1 MTVPYVPYKEVT
13 LEEVNFDPSKPL
25 AFDTETC
32 GLYGRIRLA
41 QFYQADWDE
50 VLLVNNPD
58 PYALAARLNEVKS
71 VMHNAH
77 YDITTIQGQTES
89 RYEPKDYEDTF
100 LMSRLHYYNREK
112 FDAASVMLYALG
124 FDPYDEAGLDKKVL
138 QKSEWDVPVLSSTQK
153 VYAAID
159 VYYLLDVYD
168 VVKEQK
174 DTTSYKLD
182 MHTLHHCLDIQNNG
196 MPILEDEITK
206 QYEANLEAIEGYDL
220 PINVNSW
227 KQVRPYIEYNESDA
241 LALATQT
248 LKGNEKAGQV
258 QTVRKLLKQNSFLT
272 KFSATAVLGYIFGK
286 FLPSARSGRLTSK
299 DQNLQQLP
307 RLLKKVFGFKTED
320 GKVLIYADYA
330 QLEMRS
336 ITCVV
341 GEWILDKL
349 LRAGGDVHDYVAKM
363 FFGDGFTKDQRQIA
377 KTCNFN
383 LLYGGGAAMLVSIL
397 ITTAMMLISEA
408 AAKGYKTKWLNLYP
422 AIRAWQERGIS
433 DWRNGKA
440 WKTPFGR
447 RYTAKMMTDQLN
459 IQNQGFGAEVFK
471 LAIHY
476 LAPKLKEMEGV
487 RILDLI
493 HDSFIIE
500 CDNEPEL
507 YKEVSA
513 MVAEAMQVAWFEA
526 LRVGI
531 DLKIRDLPM
540 PVDVFVGYN
549 WGRIED
555 DYLYK
560 YELEGMQYYDKA
572 A

>member
-1 MTVPYVPYKEVT
+1 MPYVPYKEVK
-13 LEEVNFDPSKPL
+13 LEEVVFDPSKPL

-32 GLYGRIRLA
+32 GFYGRIRLA
-41 QFYQADWDE
+41 QFYQEDWDE

-58 PYALAARLNEVKS
+58 PYMLAARLQEVKS

-77 YDITTIQGQTES
+77 YDITTIQAQTES
-89 RYEPKDYEDTF
+89 KYEPNDYEDTF
-100 LMSRLHYYNREK
+100 LLARLHYYQREK
-112 FDAASVMLYALG
+112 FSADAVMKYVLG
-124 FDPYDEAGLDKKVL
+124 FDPYDEAGLDKTVL
-138 QKSEWDVPVLSSTQK
+138 QKSEWDVPILSETQK
-153 VYAAID
+153 VYASID
-159 VYYLLDVYD
+159 VYYLLDVYN
-168 VVKEQK
+168 VVKDQL

-182 MHTLHHCLDIQNNG
+182 MHTLHHCLHIQNNG
-196 MPILEDEITK
+196 MPILEEEIAK
-206 QYEANLEAIEGYDL
+206 QYASNLAAIEEYDL

-227 KQVRPYIEYNESDA
+227 KQVRPYIEYNKSDA

-248 LKGNEKAGQV
+248 LKGNKKAGAV

-272 KFSATAVLGYIFGK
+272 KFSNTSILGYIFGK
-286 FLPSARSGRLTSK
+286 FIPSARSGRLTSK

-307 RLLKKVFGFKTED
+307 RLLKKVFGFTTDD
-320 GKVLIYADYA
+320 GKVLVYADYA

-336 ITCVV
+336 ITCIV
-341 GEWILDKL
+341 GEYILDKL

-363 FFGDGFTKDQRQIA
+363 FFGDEFTKDQRQIA

-408 AAKGYKTKWLNLYP
+408 AAKGYKVRWLNLYP
-422 AIRAWQERGIS
+422 AIKAWQERGIS
-433 DWRNGKA
+433 DWRSGKA
-440 WKTPFGR
+440 WATPFGR

-476 LAPKLKEMEGV
+476 LAPKIKEMEGV
-487 RILDLI
+487 KILNLI
-493 HDSFIIE
+493 HDSFILE
-500 CDNEPEL
+500 CDNDPVL

-526 LRVGI
+526 LRTGI

-540 PVDVFVGYN
+540 PVEVFVGYN

-560 YELEGMQYYDKA
+560 YELEGMKYYDKA